1 MRMHMLVATMV
12 SLGSAT
18 AAIAG
23 GPSDRA
29 EQQFDRRQASQAARL
44 DAGIES
50 GRIGARE
57 AAALSRQQ
65 QSIDAAYDRRLEDGR
80 IGVRDARALDRRFD
94 NSAASLRVAGF
105 RPRRG

>member
-1 MRMHMLVATMV
+1 MRMHMLVAMMV
-12 SLGSAT
+12 SLGATSA
-18 AAIAG
+18 AAAG
-23 GPSDRA
+23 SPSDRA
-29 EQQFDRRQASQAARL
+29 QQQFDKRQAAQSARL
-44 DAGIES
+44 EAGIES

-80 IGVRDARALDRRFD
+80 LGVRDARALDRRFD
-94 NSAASLRVAGF
+94 NSAASLRVAGL